1 MRRCGC
7 GSRPSDELALSQN
20 TCLSY
25 EFLDIPVPRSKHR
38 EPKGTFGMKL
48 NAATLLILAWS
59 AGASAQTYKAID
71 LGKLVSGNNDAGRM
85 NNAGQIVG
93 GDSLGAI
100 LWTPSGTSF
109 TVTRLGDPSVA
120 SDDAAS
126 INSSGQVVGFSQPLG
141 GGVTTPIVFRG
152 STAVALPTLGGTSGV
167 ATSINDAGLI
177 VGQSRTASETDPLSA
192 GDAVL
197 WNGSEVIDLGTVLGG
212 NDSFA
217 EAINNSSQIVGSN
230 FAVPSG
236 SAAVVWTVTN
246 NQVTVQNLP
255 VGTAIGSEALDIN
268 DSGKI
273 VGLAIFESANSG
285 SGHAALWSPTGSGYT
300 FQDLGDLGGGFSV
313 ADSINRA
320 GDVVGSSLVN
330 AGDTVTHA
338 TLWTGGKIVDLNA
351 AVTPVLPA
359 FITLNGASSINDSGS
374 IVVGS
379 VDSRTG
385 ATSSYLL
392 VPIQP
397 LSLSCAAA
405 SAQVAAAYSSA
416 LAATGGSPP
425 YKFSVASG
433 LPPGLALNAGT
444 GILAGTPTTAGSFNF
459 TVQVADSSG
468 VAAGTVTQACSI
480 IVRPQPDFAI
490 SVSPAALQVAS
501 GSQATSVITTTSING
516 FAAQISLQATG
527 VPMGAKVSFV
537 PIAITASA
545 KSTLTFSAGSATS
558 GTFNL
563 IVTAIGG
570 GRTHSVSIPVTI
582 EAGRKLKVSPTV
594 LDFGTVRRFGISA
607 KSVKLENI
615 GAAPILISRVSIAAR
630 RHDQDRG
637 DFTPISSCK
646 EKLPAG
652 RSCSILVIFFA
663 KDLGPLSA
671 TLKFPNDATGSL
683 QSVPISAD
691 VVPFRR

>member
-1 MRRCGC
+1 
-7 GSRPSDELALSQN
+7 
-20 TCLSY
+20 LSY
-25 EFLDIPVPRSKHR
+25 KFLDNPVPRSKHR
-38 EPKGTFGMKL
+38 ELKGTFGMKL

-71 LGKLVSGNNDAGRM
+71 LGKLVSGDNNVGRM
-85 NNAGQIVG
+85 NNGDQIIG

-100 LWTPSGTSF
+100 LWAPSGTSF

-120 SDDAAS
+120 SYAATS

-141 GGVTTPIVFRG
+141 SALSGGVTTPIVFRG

-217 EAINNSSQIVGSN
+217 EAINNSNQIVGTN
-230 FAVPSG
+230 FAVLSG

-255 VGTAIGSEALDIN
+255 VGAAIGSEALDIN

-273 VGLAIFESANSG
+273 VGLAIFEST
-285 SGHAALWSPTGSGYT
+285 GHAALWSPTGSSYT

-313 ADSINRA
+313 ADSINKA
-320 GDVVGSSLVN
+320 GDVVGNSLAN
-330 AGDTVTHA
+330 PGDTVTHA

-359 FITLNGASSINDSGS
+359 FITLDDAVSINDGGS

-385 ATSSYLL
+385 AVSSYLL

-397 LSLSCAAA
+397 LSLSCPAA
-405 SAQVAAAYSSA
+405 SAQVAVAYSSA

-444 GILAGTPTTAGSFNF
+444 GVLAGTPITAGSFNF
-459 TVQVADSSG
+459 TAQVTDSSG
-468 VAAGTVTQACSI
+468 VAAGTVTLACSI

-501 GSQATSVITTTSING
+501 GSQATSIITTTALNG

-527 VPMGAKVSFV
+527 VPTGANVSFV
-537 PIAITASA
+537 PITITASA

-563 IVTAIGG
+563 IVTATGG

-582 EAGRKLKVSPTV
+582 EAGRKLKVSPTI

-615 GAAPILISRVSIAAR
+615 GAAPISISRVSIAAS
-630 RHDQDRG
+630 RHGQDRG
-637 DFTPISSCK
+637 DFTSISSCK

-663 KDLGPLSA
+663 KHLGPLSA

-683 QSVPISAD
+683 QSVPISAE